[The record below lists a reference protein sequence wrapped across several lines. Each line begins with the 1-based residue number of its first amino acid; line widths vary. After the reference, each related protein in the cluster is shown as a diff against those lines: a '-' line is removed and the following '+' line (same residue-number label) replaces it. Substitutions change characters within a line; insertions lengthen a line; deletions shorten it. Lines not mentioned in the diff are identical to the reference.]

1 MSTPEP
7 IIHTC
12 FEPRTSTW
20 QYIVADPS
28 TKSAVII
35 DSVLDFDPSTN
46 TISTETADGLLS
58 LVEENGYTVR
68 HILETHVHADHLTAS
83 RYLQQQLEQTNP
95 DHTKPAICIGKRIHG
110 VQERFARRYGIDK
123 AEYDGAFDRLI
134 DDDDVFFLGELQV
147 QAMHLPGHTP
157 DHMGYMVGGTQP
169 PSHQPDLCTA
179 DPPQPTSSAA
189 TPSSTP
195 TSAPRG
201 ATFPTATP
209 TSCMPPSL
217 RLRPQKYRLTPH
229 PSYASVSK
237 LFSLPAPT
245 KIYTGHDYPPGG
257 DARQEPRAYTTVA
270 EQKEANKHLKAGTS
284 EAEFVAWRQ
293 GRDAGLAE
301 PRLLHQALQFN
312 IRAGRLPAPREG
324 CVGGFGDR
332 LLHVPV
338 KVKGGRSW

>member
-20 QYIVADPS
+20 QYVVADPS

-35 DSVLDFDPSTN
+35 DSVLDFDLSTS

-58 LVEENGYTVR
+58 LVKENGYTVR

-95 DHTKPAICIGKRIHG
+95 DQTKPAICIGKRIHG
-110 VQERFARRYGIDK
+110 VQERFAGRYGIEK
-123 AEYDGAFDRLI
+123 AEYEGAFDRLI
-134 DDDDVFFLGELQV
+134 DDDDVFPLGELQV

-157 DHMGYMVGGTQP
+157 DHMGYMVGANVFCGDSLFNTDVG
-169 PSHQPDLCTA
+169 SARCDFPDGNAHEL
-179 DPPQPTSSAA
+179 
-189 TPSSTP
+189 
-195 TSAPRG
+195 
-201 ATFPTATP
+201 
-209 TSCMPPSL
+209 
-217 RLRPQKYRLTPH
+217 
-229 PSYASVSK
+229 YAS
-237 LFSLPAPT
+237 
-245 KIYTGHDYPPGG
+245 
-257 DARQEPRAYTTVA
+257 EPRAYTTVA

-312 IRAGRLPAPREG
+312 IRAGRLPAPR
-324 CVGGFGDR
+324 
-332 LLHVPV
+332 
-338 KVKGGRSW
+338 GGRSAGLGTGCCMSR